1 MTAKPATFKDV
12 LFLPGH
18 TQAEGLVRID
28 YTSDSGTRG
37 ELTLYFLE
45 AMLLL
50 RRLEEVRQC
59 ARFEF
64 PTDQRGD

>member
-1 MTAKPATFKDV
+1 VAKPATFRDV
-12 LFLPGH
+12 LFLPGP

-28 YTSDSGTRG
+28 YLSDNGTRDA
-37 ELTLYFLE
+37 LTLYFLE

-64 PTDQRGD
+64 PTDQHDD